1 MERIML
7 NAKDALQL
15 EKNAL
20 LAQIRHLA
28 NLHTCP
34 SYISVQEL
42 KDFIVV
48 LKGEKIEHISSE

>member
-1 MERIML
+1 ML
-7 NAKDALQL
+7 NTRDAVQL
-15 EKNAL
+15 EKDQL

-28 NLHTCP
+28 NFCTCP

-48 LKGEKIEHISSE
+48 LKGEK